1 MDRDD
6 HALSDSPSPP
16 TGRTTARNRR
26 GLRSSRRFAVGP
38 ATAVTLAALVLS
50 SCGISMDSTPRGME
64 LAVSTTT
71 TIENNEVGDQT
82 VILYYGLEE
91 SIVPVPAQVPDDQV
105 STLLRQ
111 LLKPPPKDDTDSQLR
126 SSIPSGTRLRSATQR
141 GTVLVVDLSEDF
153 GNVVGASRQKAIAQI
168 VMSATQLD
176 SIREVRFRIDGE
188 DIQIP
193 SPTRGDVDTV
203 SACDFKGMLATV
215 DQVTDADLGEEI
227 VIPLVF
233 RRDRLSRVCGD

>member
-1 MDRDD
+1 M
-6 HALSDSPSPP
+6 
-16 TGRTTARNRR
+16 RNRPP
-26 GLRSSRRFAVGP
+26 LASLVAITVIITLAV
-38 ATAVTLAALVLS
+38 AVTA
-50 SCGISMDSTPRGME
+50 CGIALDSNPRRMD

-71 TIENNEVGDQT
+71 TTEGNEVGDQT
-82 VILYYGLEE
+82 VILYYGLDE
-91 SIVPVPAQVPDDQV
+91 SIVPLPAQVPDDQI

-111 LLKPPPKDDTDSQLR
+111 LLKAPSKSTDDSVLR

-153 GNVVGASRQKAIAQI
+153 GNVVGPSRQKAIAQI
-168 VMSATQLD
+168 VLSATQLD
-176 SIREVRFRIDGE
+176 RIREVRFRIDGE
-188 DIQIP
+188 DIQVP

-215 DQVTDADLGEEI
+215 DQVTDADLGEKT

>member
-1 MDRDD
+1 MSLRQMTLHTHVDPQHRA
-6 HALSDSPSPP
+6 HGPS
-16 TGRTTARNRR
+16 
-26 GLRSSRRFAVGP
+26 RSVSGAI
-38 ATAVTLAALVLS
+38 VTLLVPVLVLT
-50 SCGISMDSTPRGME
+50 SCGISMDPRPRSME
-64 LAVSTTT
+64 MAVSTTT
-71 TIENNEVGDQT
+71 TTEPTEIGDQT
-82 VILYYGLEE
+82 VILYYSLEE
-91 SIVPVPAQVPDDQV
+91 SIVPVPANVPDDQI
-105 STLLRQ
+105 STLIRQ

-126 SSIPSGTRLRSATQR
+126 SAIPSGTRLRSATRR

-233 RRDRLSRVCGD
+233 RRDRLGRVCGD